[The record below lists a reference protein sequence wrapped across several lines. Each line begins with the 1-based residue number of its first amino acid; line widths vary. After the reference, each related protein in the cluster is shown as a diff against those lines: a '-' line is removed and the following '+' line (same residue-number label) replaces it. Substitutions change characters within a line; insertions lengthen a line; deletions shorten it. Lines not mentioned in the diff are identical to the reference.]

1 MEMNVPV
8 IIIELTSD
16 IAAYVVANRLYS
28 HVTFTPLPRTH
39 LSNIAAA
46 TTKELGG
53 ESLFVTMNHWSL
65 FVITTMKRESGKIA
79 PSSHNSGRLAR

>member
-39 LSNIAAA
+39 LSAA

-79 PSSHNSGRLAR
+79 PSSHNSGQLAR